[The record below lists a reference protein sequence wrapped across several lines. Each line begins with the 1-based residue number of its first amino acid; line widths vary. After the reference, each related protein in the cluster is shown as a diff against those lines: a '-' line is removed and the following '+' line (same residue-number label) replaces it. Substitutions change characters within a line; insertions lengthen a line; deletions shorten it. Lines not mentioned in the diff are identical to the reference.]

1 MHPNQTL
8 RLIRLRTQRRPY
20 RGIRRQVHF
29 FLVSCTR
36 ATLTYYVLG
45 SPSLY
50 NAVSVRRVVAYARLY
65 MVLMPCF
72 FFLPLPR
79 PILIQTLGWVRL
91 QAPPVSPVRSRGAS
105 PAASPR
111 EASPRRAPRRSA
123 SPQSE
128 APRTATVRD
137 IRRRR

>member
-72 FFLPLPR
+72 FFPSP
-79 PILIQTLGWVRL
+79 PPSDSYPDIGLG
-91 QAPPVSPVRSRGAS
+91 A
-105 PAASPR
+105 AASTAGQPGTIAGSVAGSV
-111 EASPRRAPRRSA
+111 ASGSVA
-123 SPQSE
+123 SESV
-128 APRTATVRD
+128 ASVSVASV
-137 IRRRR
+137 